1 VVPEAS
7 PANEDELVLF
17 DGHPAMLPSIGAWL
31 VTLLTIGLALIYFA
45 LRQRSKR
52 YRLTTQRVVVETGL
66 LSKRIEQIDLYRIND
81 YAVDLPF
88 SQRIVGTGNLL
99 LDSMDRSTPKLR
111 LDALPTDVRALY
123 ERLRAAT
130 EVDKQKRGVRVVDYE

>member
-1 VVPEAS
+1 
-7 PANEDELVLF
+7 
-17 DGHPAMLPSIGAWL
+17 L